1 MKTIIRNFLS
11 VLRRFK
17 MAAILNL
24 LGLSVAFAAFMFIMM
39 QVGYEMNYNAS
50 HSNRDRIMRLEIAQD
65 GKTFQAVINRP
76 MAESIAKN
84 SPHVLKFGLSNPWD
98 GKRRYTVKNDKGE
111 SEFYFHA
118 VRVSVEF
125 PEVFDFEI
133 LDGTAQSI
141 LDPGKILIPESLAK
155 AHFSMTSPVGEQLFF
170 EGGNYTVGGVYR
182 DFPKND
188 ALTNSIYYKIP
199 DDENTH
205 NWGNWNYHIYYLL
218 DDPSSAGIML
228 DHFTDY
234 LDHES
239 MGFSS
244 REAMLEAL
252 SRGAARF
259 TPLSDLYYTNDV
271 TYDTGEHGSKGTT
284 WLLIA
289 IAFVIILIAGI
300 NFTNFST
307 ALTPMRIKSINT
319 QKVLGSSNRSLRA
332 ALIAEAVGM
341 SLLSFAVA
349 LMIVFLSKGTFLER
363 FISSGISIRENINL
377 VLFTGGLSV
386 FSGILA
392 GLYPAFYITSFNP
405 AIVLKGSF
413 GLSPKGKRMRSVLL
427 GFQFIASIALVIG
440 ASFIYLQNRYM
451 MRSQFGYDKDRLIVT
466 TCSSKILNARET
478 FVNELKSFGG
488 IEEVGF
494 SDVELSIFDDYMG
507 WGREFNG
514 TDISFKCLPVRPGF
528 LKTIGI
534 EVLEGRDFTEA
545 DPLKERGAFI
555 FNQTAKEMYGLELGA
570 TLGQEG
576 EIIGFMPD
584 IKFSTLRNLVEPM
597 CFYVWGT
604 NNWGFTQP
612 NAYIRIAAGT
622 DVEKAI
628 RHVHEA
634 QEKFDSYKQDV
645 RYFDEYIQA
654 AYVKERNLSSLI
666 TLFSIIA
673 ILISV
678 VGVFG
683 LVVFESGHK
692 RKEIGVRRVF
702 GASIRDILVLFN
714 RTYIKLLIICC
725 ILAMPL
731 SYYLISRWLAG
742 FAYKTPMFWWV
753 FVCAFLCVSLITL
766 LTVTFQ
772 NWRAAN
778 ENPVNCLRNE

>member
-1 MKTIIRNFLS
+1 
-11 VLRRFK
+11 
-17 MAAILNL
+17 
-24 LGLSVAFAAFMFIMM
+24 
-39 QVGYEMNYNAS
+39 
-50 HSNRDRIMRLEIAQD
+50 
-65 GKTFQAVINRP
+65 
-76 MAESIAKN
+76 
-84 SPHVLKFGLSNPWD
+84 
-98 GKRRYTVKNDKGE
+98 
-111 SEFYFHA
+111 
-118 VRVSVEF
+118 
-125 PEVFDFEI
+125 
-133 LDGTAQSI
+133 
-141 LDPGKILIPESLAK
+141 
-155 AHFSMTSPVGEQLFF
+155 
-170 EGGNYTVGGVYR
+170 
-182 DFPKND
+182 
-188 ALTNSIYYKIP
+188 
-199 DDENTH
+199 
-205 NWGNWNYHIYYLL
+205 
-218 DDPSSAGIML
+218 
-228 DHFTDY
+228 
-234 LDHES
+234 
-239 MGFSS
+239 
-244 REAMLEAL
+244 
-252 SRGAARF
+252 
-259 TPLSDLYYTNDV
+259 
-271 TYDTGEHGSKGTT
+271 
-284 WLLIA
+284 
-289 IAFVIILIAGI
+289 
-300 NFTNFST
+300 
-307 ALTPMRIKSINT
+307 
-319 QKVLGSSNRSLRA
+319 
-332 ALIAEAVGM
+332 
-341 SLLSFAVA
+341 
-349 LMIVFLSKGTFLER
+349 
-363 FISSGISIRENINL
+363 
-377 VLFTGGLSV
+377 
-386 FSGILA
+386 
-392 GLYPAFYITSFNP
+392 
-405 AIVLKGSF
+405 
-413 GLSPKGKRMRSVLL
+413 
-427 GFQFIASIALVIG
+427 
-440 ASFIYLQNRYM
+440 
-451 MRSQFGYDKDRLIVT
+451 
-466 TCSSKILNARET
+466 
-478 FVNELKSFGG
+478 
-488 IEEVGF
+488 
-494 SDVELSIFDDYMG
+494 IFDDYMG

-584 IKFSTLRNLVEPM
+584 IKFSTFRNLVEPM